1 MEVFISKS
9 IGGGYNMKILLV
21 NGICIKDWLDYS
33 SPKLV
38 GAVELQ
44 IFALAEGLK
53 RRGHEP
59 IIVRPWRGNKKYEE
73 LKGIKFINIRFPGPD
88 KRLLKRPLEAVRKGF
103 KTFLYSWE
111 LKNIIE
117 KVNPDIIT
125 ASNTITAYFLPKP
138 SAKYKTIFITHNHDV
153 FIEKDVYSHIR
164 KYMLKKISHKVD
176 AIVCLTKAIK
186 KHLNTVCNINTN
198 IIIPNTIKTEEYRN
212 NGDSNYIL
220 NASKLLKHKRVDVL
234 VKAFS
239 NLIKEKK
246 DLSAK
251 LIIIGEGPYKK
262 RLNDLVK
269 FEGLKERVVFLP
281 FQPVLIYREYLS
293 KCSIFVLPSEIE
305 AFGVVIIEAMAS
317 GKPVIASDIPG
328 PQDIITHGKDGFLF
342 EKENVDELKRYLEI
356 ILEDKELRKRIGEN
370 ARKTVGEKYTIEKV
384 ADSYLKLYEELLS
397 GGHGK

>member
-1 MEVFISKS
+1 
-9 IGGGYNMKILLV
+9 MKILLV

-44 IFALAEGLK
+44 LFVLAEGLK

-59 IIVRPWRGNKKYEE
+59 IIVRTWRGNKKYEE
-73 LKGIKFINIRFPGPD
+73 LNGIKFINIRFPGPD
-88 KRLLKRPLEAVRKGF
+88 KRLLKRPLEAVRKSV
-103 KTFLYSWE
+103 KTFLYSWR
-111 LKNIIE
+111 LKNVIE

-153 FIEKDVYSHIR
+153 FIGEDMYSLMR
-164 KYMLKKISHKVD
+164 KYMMKKISHKVNT
-176 AIVCLTKAIK
+176 IVCLTKGIK
-186 KHLNTVCNINTN
+186 DHLNTECNINTN
-198 IIIPNTIKTEEYRN
+198 IIIPNTIKTEEYQN
-212 NGDSNYIL
+212 NGDQNYIL
-220 NASKLLKHKRVDVL
+220 NASKLLKHKRVDIL

-262 RLNDLVK
+262 HLNDLVK

-281 FQPVLIYREYLS
+281 FQPVSVYRAYLS

-328 PQDIITHGKDGFLF
+328 PQDIITHGYNGFLF
-342 EKENVDELKRYLEI
+342 EKGNVDELKKYLEI
-356 ILEDKELRKRIGEN
+356 LLEDKELRKKVGEN
-370 ARKTVGEKYTIEKV
+370 ARKRVEEKYTIEKV
-384 ADSYLKLYEELLS
+384 AGKYIKLFGELL
-397 GGHGK
+397 GE